1 MYKALENLY
10 SQVLISEMNQ
20 SVIDYIENH
29 KEQLPFHDIF
39 GDKLRI
45 VIPLS
50 PDEIGLEIINALS
63 KIEGYEKITRENEVS
78 RKIKL
83 DPKYGKGDYK
93 VQLIA
98 VGKAIQSLKIPNDL
112 KSKYLDWYALHKDSL
127 FELQYAD
134 YDVDI
139 LNKYVIVLSR
149 APVDI
154 VRMSDGDWGFSPG
167 TRERSCHNRMG
178 SFFECALQEAI
189 SGGAIAFLVKKEDIQ
204 DAIDNDRF
212 QESDLFKDPDRG
224 ITGPEATARLRI
236 RMLDVHMPNET
247 DEDNIQQIAV
257 PETRIY
263 GNSVIPNFY
272 RTVKNYI
279 RKVQPYSADELMN
292 AIGEGGPSR
301 ISIRGG
307 TQKDNNMDT
316 LLNKL
321 YDNKYEFNPNIY
333 HNKSDMSS
341 EGDLDIDDIDDE
353 VDREALAEEER
364 DQLENELSYIEN
376 RYFSGNHSSVGYY
389 TDIIDDEEA
398 YVYYDA
404 HGKLTISLDSD
415 YETDSD
421 FQDEIDSWGIRK
433 LRLKN
438 TDDSEIARYGV
449 KGEELRKLK
458 KFIQALDQYDPTGE
472 LLDLTDQIQNHS
484 SDELVFVLKFNY
496 GNGSSSDPSDYKD
509 FIEDVVNML
518 DENYDDIKK
527 AVQKALAVSGYI
539 ENESSGVDYTEY
551 KNAQELLDELEHIGF
566 KNNVIQIGM
575 SIPIDRRNVITLKG
589 FDDEVSEAMGN
600 FLVNYLTKEYKQSV
614 NKPEQLEFSKLYESF
629 DSPSLKKFGI
639 YDVDGTLESND
650 MIAGSYIE
658 LSINLDVLG
667 LNLGVINLMQFL
679 DKNFKDIQNV
689 GAIIVYQLLLDK
701 GGYVEEGYLNRL
713 KHVYGQY
720 MQPM

>member
-20 SVIDYIENH
+20 AVVDYIDEN
-29 KEQLPFHDIF
+29 KNYLPFHDIF
-39 GDKLRI
+39 GDELRI
-45 VIPLS
+45 AIPLET
-50 PDEIGLEIINALS
+50 DAIGLEIIDALS
-63 KIEGYEKITRENEVS
+63 KIEGYNGLTPSHEVL

-93 VQLIA
+93 AQLINI
-98 VGKAIQSLKIPNDL
+98 GKAIQSLKIPDDV
-112 KSKYLDWYALHKDSL
+112 KKKYLNWYARYKDSL
-127 FELQYAD
+127 YDLQHYSQSEGDLDEYA
-134 YDVDI
+134 
-139 LNKYVIVLSR
+139 IVLSR
-149 APVDI
+149 APIDL
-154 VRMSDGDWGFSPG
+154 VRMSDHDRI
-167 TRERSCHNRMG
+167 TSCHSRTG
-178 SFFECALQEAI
+178 SHFECAVQEAI
-189 SGGAIAFLVKKEDIQ
+189 SGGAIAYLVKKESVQ
-204 DAIDNDRF
+204 KAIDADRF
-212 QESDLFKDPDRG
+212 QEADLFKDYDRG
-224 ITGPEATARLRI
+224 VSGPTPKARLRI
-236 RMLDVHMPNET
+236 RMLDLRMPT
-247 DEDNIQQIAV
+247 DKDKHNIQEIAV

-263 GNSVIPNFY
+263 GDASVPNFY

-279 RKVQPYSADELMN
+279 RNVQPYSADSILN
-292 AIGEGGPSR
+292 AIGEGGREKVSL
-301 ISIRGG
+301 RGG
-307 TQKDNNMDT
+307 TYTDNDLHT
-316 LLNKL
+316 LLDSL
-321 YDNKYEFNPNIY
+321 YDRTEEFNPNIY
-333 HNKSDMSS
+333 HHQPDMTNQDRISA
-341 EGDLDIDDIDDE
+341 DE
-353 VDREALAEEER
+353 LEDVDQEAIAEEQKDELER
-364 DQLENELSYIEN
+364 ELDNIET
-376 RYFSGNHSSVGYY
+376 RYFSAEHSSVGYY
-389 TDIIDDEEA
+389 SDINWDGGEA
-398 YVYYDA
+398 YIYYDA
-404 HGKLTISLDSD
+404 NGQIVIDLDSD
-415 YETDSD
+415 YETDTD
-421 FQDEIDSWGIRK
+421 FPDEIDSYELVQ
-433 LRLKN
+433 LRSKNGNTSNLK
-438 TDDSEIARYGV
+438 TFGSDDDIA
-449 KGEELRKLK
+449 KLK
-458 KFIQALDQYDPTGE
+458 KFIQALNQYDPTKSKK
-472 LLDLTDQIQNHS
+472 LLDCVESISNNS
-484 SDELVFVLKFNY
+484 SSQFIFRLKFN
-496 GNGSSSDPSDYKD
+496 GGDGSSSDPSDYKD

-518 DENYDDIKK
+518 DENYDGIKK

-551 KNAQELLDELEHIGF
+551 KNAQELLDELEHIRF
-566 KNNVIQIGM
+566 ENNVIQIGM

-589 FDDEVSEAMGN
+589 FDDEVSGAMGN